1 MFVSANCILR
11 NDVHILVGRR
21 GKYLLNS
28 FLQDCSRATHKCY
41 EHVTQLWQGSH
52 QVSSYLVVTATMYT
66 PAIRCGAR
74 PYLGHIRN
82 RDHS

>member
-52 QVSSYLVVTATMYT
+52 QVSSYLVVTASYVYT
-66 PAIRCGAR
+66 SHKVWGKALFRT
-74 PYLGHIRN
+74 YQK
-82 RDHS
+82 S